1 MLPFAVWRIPVGLW
15 YRALSLSSDA
25 LFHYKSSQTNGR
37 VEEKIVSTPPKKK
50 NRAQNTENT
59 WHPSKWTNKNTL
71 NGHKEAQINA
81 PTRKYIWN
89 AIFFLYAS
97 WKFIHSISN
106 ISLSNMQSKTCKQI
120 FHFPFQLYRSCC
132 SLGEYWTELK
142 CGVWLNRANRNQIKE
157 MRGKNLLT
165 NRRKKKT
172 HAEMLSVF
180 MQNCV

>member
-1 MLPFAVWRIPVGLW
+1 M
-15 YRALSLSSDA
+15 
-25 LFHYKSSQTNGR
+25 
-37 VEEKIVSTPPKKK
+37 
-50 NRAQNTENT
+50 
-59 WHPSKWTNKNTL
+59 

-165 NRRKKKT
+165 NREKKNTRRNAVCFYAK
-172 HAEMLSVF
+172 LCVSF
-180 MQNCV
+180 CRFRYLFKLFLQLLCKSFKFSFGWQICMQESHFRMTSNAPPY